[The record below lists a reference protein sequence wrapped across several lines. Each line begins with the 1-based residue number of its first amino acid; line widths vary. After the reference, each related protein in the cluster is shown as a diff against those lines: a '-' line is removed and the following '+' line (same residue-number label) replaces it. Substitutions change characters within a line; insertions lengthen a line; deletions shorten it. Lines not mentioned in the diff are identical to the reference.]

1 MATLNSSNIVNG
13 NIIQTADI
21 LQLYNAL
28 TAGGGY
34 NVSISGSITGSATTA
49 SFVTTAQTASFVT
62 TAQTASYVLNAVSSS
77 YASGSSLITSQH
89 FINSATPGTVSTGNF
104 KFIAG
109 GGILNNGEFTSSAYT
124 PLAGKLIGKTA
135 FISVSYFGDPTLVA
149 SNFSSLVV
157 NITDQGAILIS
168 QAQPNDDAEIVWT
181 GIYV

>member
-77 YASGSSLITSQH
+77 YASSSSLITSQH
-89 FINSATPGTVSTGNF
+89 YIKSSVPGTVSTGNF

-109 GGILNNGEFTSSAYT
+109 GGVLNNGEFTSSVYT
-124 PLAGKLIGKTA
+124 PLASKVIGDSA
-135 FISVSYFGDPTLVA
+135 WINVSYFGDPSLV
-149 SNFSSLVV
+149 SSPNADLVV

-168 QAQPNDDAEIVWT
+168 QAQPNDNATIVWT